1 MENKQENTDFV
12 NGLLSPELQEGLKDI
27 KPTTEDFEDLDFV
40 TYKYYNAEW
49 EFENLKILEFKFS
62 SILTNIALRT

>member
-1 MENKQENTDFV
+1 MNLRGSGGCSSHNFHKKITKIMENKQENTDFV

-40 TYKYYNAEW
+40 TYKYYNAE
-49 EFENLKILEFKFS
+49 
-62 SILTNIALRT
+62 

>member
-49 EFENLKILEFKFS
+49 EFENFGV
-62 SILTNIALRT
+62 